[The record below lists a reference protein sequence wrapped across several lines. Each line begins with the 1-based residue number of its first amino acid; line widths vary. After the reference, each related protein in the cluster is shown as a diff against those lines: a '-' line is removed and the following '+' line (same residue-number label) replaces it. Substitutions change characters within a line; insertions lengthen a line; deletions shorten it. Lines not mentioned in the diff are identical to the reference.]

1 MSHGLRRLGGAA
13 LLIAGIALGIWVVFG
28 APHDWHGAQ
37 ALGRVALG
45 LGSLAMISGSPRL
58 IFPDDRP

>member
-1 MSHGLRRLGGAA
+1 MSHGLRRLGGATVM
-13 LLIAGIALGIWVVFG
+13 IAGIARGIWVVFG

-45 LGSLAMISGSPRL
+45 LVSLAMISGSPTL
-58 IFPDDRP
+58 IFPDERS

>member
-1 MSHGLRRLGGAA
+1 MSHGLRRLGGATVM
-13 LLIAGIALGIWVVFG
+13 IAGIALGIWVVFG

-45 LGSLAMISGSPRL
+45 LVSLAMISGSPTL
-58 IFPDDRP
+58 IFPDERS